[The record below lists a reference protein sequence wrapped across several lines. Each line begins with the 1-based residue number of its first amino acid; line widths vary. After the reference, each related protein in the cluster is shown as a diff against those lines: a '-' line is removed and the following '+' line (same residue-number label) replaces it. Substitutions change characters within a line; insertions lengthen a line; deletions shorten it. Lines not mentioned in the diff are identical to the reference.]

1 MKKKEENIIIASDH
15 AGFFLKKKILEYSFE
30 NFIFFEDLGPQNEQS
45 VDYPDYAHKLSEKVN
60 KGLYKKGILICGTGI
75 GMSIVANRYE
85 NVRAAL
91 CLNEKMSKLARE
103 HNNANLIVLG
113 SRLISEQ
120 LAIKCLKCFF
130 SENFAEGRHKF
141 RLKKFNN
148 ILD

>member
-1 MKKKEENIIIASDH
+1 MNKKQILIGSDH
-15 AGFFLKKKILEYSFE
+15 AGFTLKKKILLSTLIKTID
-30 NFIFFEDLGPQNEQS
+30 FIDIGTTNEDS
-45 VDYPDYAHKLSEKVN
+45 VDYPDFAHLLSQKLN
-60 KGLYKKGILICGTGI
+60 KKDYEFVVLICGTGI
-75 GMSIVANRYE
+75 GMSMVANRYK